1 MASWILR
8 ISLESSLYFNLP
20 PRTNGKGLRQMLGPA
35 LSCTLPFANFMK
47 RPFERKY
54 AGDLRTVW
62 RKLLD
67 LFFARLLPSG
77 TGDFGIGPSQL
88 REKQT
93 NPIMVCTLSFDGA
106 FFYFN
111 SFTVS
116 CWTYFLP
123 GFCRAVPV
131 ISTPALLGLG
141 KSKRTQLGAIDVHC
155 GTSITGIIIGH
166 FCFVVNKIMH
176 IKPNGFLLSRPWS
189 LFLSYEF
196 IYEKWRYLAI
206 LPLYTYTCVCV

>member
-1 MASWILR
+1 MAIFQPTHIHGLQGGWKTLVPILFR
-8 ISLESSLYFNLP
+8 SLV
-20 PRTNGKGLRQMLGPA
+20 
-35 LSCTLPFANFMK
+35 FANLIEECYQSGVPWQASHK
-47 RPFERKY
+47 LGE
-54 AGDLRTVW
+54 
-62 RKLLD
+62 LLD

-111 SFTVS
+111 SLTVS

-123 GFCRAVPV
+123 GFYRVVPV

-141 KSKRTQLGAIDVHC
+141 KSKRTQLGATLRYIDYRYYYR
-155 GTSITGIIIGH
+155 T
-166 FCFVVNKIMH
+166 
-176 IKPNGFLLSRPWS
+176 LL
-189 LFLSYEF
+189 L
-196 IYEKWRYLAI
+196 
-206 LPLYTYTCVCV
+206 CCQ

>member
-1 MASWILR
+1 MTLLWP
-8 ISLESSLYFNLP
+8 YFNPLIYTDC
-20 PRTNGKGLRQMLGPA
+20 RGWK
-35 LSCTLPFANFMK
+35 TLAPILFRSLVFANLIEECYQSGVPWQASHK
-47 RPFERKY
+47 LGE
-54 AGDLRTVW
+54 
-62 RKLLD
+62 LLD

-123 GFCRAVPV
+123 GFYRAVPV
-131 ISTPALLGLG
+131 ISASALLSLG
-141 KSKRTQLGAIDVHC
+141 KSKRTLMYIALHQLQVLLYSDFA
-155 GTSITGIIIGH
+155 
-166 FCFVVNKIMH
+166 
-176 IKPNGFLLSRPWS
+176 LLSIK
-189 LFLSYEF
+189 LC
-196 IYEKWRYLAI
+196 I
-206 LPLYTYTCVCV
+206 